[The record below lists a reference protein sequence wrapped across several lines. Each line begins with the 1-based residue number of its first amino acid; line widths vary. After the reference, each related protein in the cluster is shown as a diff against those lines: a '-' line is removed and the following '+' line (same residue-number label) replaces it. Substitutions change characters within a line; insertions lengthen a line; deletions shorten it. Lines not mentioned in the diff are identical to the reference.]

1 MLGPRPKGGRAGLD
15 DRVGHVLV
23 ASGVAEA
30 GEGEHPDAGAE
41 QADEVAVREGQLDD
55 RVGQVLVASSGGQ
68 FWWPVLVTSS
78 GAQSLLR
85 AEKFH
90 SREPESLCGDW
101 AHDHMEGLGEDGG
114 TELHSEP

>member
-1 MLGPRPKGGRAGLD
+1 MPKRRCGGRFGGQNTVVVTSSGAKT
-15 DRVGHVLV
+15 HPWWPVLV
-23 ASGVAEA
+23 ANSGAKNT
-30 GEGEHPDAGAE
+30 
-41 QADEVAVREGQLDD
+41 L
-55 RVGQVLVASSGGQ
+55 
-68 FWWPVLVTSS
+68 LVTSS